1 MTDYSIKI
9 TKADNGFICEW
20 EDEDDEGNPVSFK
33 EVFEE
38 KEFDNDAELKCT
50 ESMLWHVKDYFGM
63 FWSKHNKKNLKICVW
78 DMSKDKE
85 VDEE

>member
-20 EDEDDEGNPVSFK
+20 QEDDIKHEQ
-33 EVFEE
+33 VFEE
-38 KEFDNDAELKCT
+38 KDSEDDDLNCVND
-50 ESMLWHVKDYFGM
+50 MLWFVKEHFGV

-85 VDEE
+85 VEEE